1 MSAIEKGMVE
11 EMTKIRA
18 NPQYLIPHLQK
29 FLSGFKGSTYYA
41 PGSRCGLMTQEGPAA
56 VQEAI

>member
-18 NPQYLIPHLQK
+18 NPQYLIPHL
-29 FLSGFKGSTYYA
+29 
-41 PGSRCGLMTQEGPAA
+41 
-56 VQEAI
+56 